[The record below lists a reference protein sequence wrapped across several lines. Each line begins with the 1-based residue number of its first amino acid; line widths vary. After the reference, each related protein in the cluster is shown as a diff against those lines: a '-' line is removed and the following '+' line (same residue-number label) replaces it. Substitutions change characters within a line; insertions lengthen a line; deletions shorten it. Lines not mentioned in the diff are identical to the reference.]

1 MLPLPLPKFNHQ
13 ATYELSRERFVDEN
27 YKNRLLLGQ
36 NEVMALGED
45 YHARGEAKSLSSLE
59 QSSAV
64 APHILAGDMQRLYKK
79 GLLRK
84 NSEAR
89 KIYEKIRVSSPFRIC
104 PFCLHR
110 NVKTL
115 DHYLP
120 KESFGA
126 FAVLPLNLIPCCR
139 DCNTEKLTFNPAN
152 HSESLLHP
160 YYDHIDENPWLSC
173 ELILE
178 GQTWIPQFFIS
189 AANIEDDL
197 KDRLL
202 SHMTVLDLFNL
213 YDVEGSRELNE
224 TKLQIRKTYA
234 SSGAEGVKNLCLEM
248 GSSRAILA
256 ANYWRSVLWNVAASV
271 DEFCEATWAG

>member
-1 MLPLPLPKFNHQ
+1 MLPLPFPEFGHQ
-13 ATYELSRERFVDEN
+13 ATYELSRERFTDEG
-27 YKNRLLLGQ
+27 YKDRLALGQ
-36 NEVMALGED
+36 AEVMAMGSD
-45 YHARGEAKSLSSLE
+45 YHLKGQAKSLSDFHE
-59 QSSAV
+59 SAAV
-64 APHILAGDMQRLYKK
+64 PPNILAGDMQRLYKQ

-84 NSEAR
+84 NSKAR

-139 DCNTEKLTFNPAN
+139 DCNTEKLTFKPDNQ
-152 HSESLLHP
+152 SESLLHP
-160 YYDHIDENPWLSC
+160 YYDHIDDHLWLSC

-178 GQTWIPQFFIS
+178 GQIWTPQFFIS
-189 AANIEDDL
+189 SANIEQEL

-224 TKLQIRKTYA
+224 TKLQIRNTYA
-234 SSGAEGVKNLCLEM
+234 NSGAEGVRNLCLEM
-248 GSSRAILA
+248 ASSRAILA
-256 ANYWRSVLWNVAASV
+256 ANYWRAVLWTVAASV
-271 DEFCEATWAG
+271 DEFCEAIWAG